1 MLTCLT
7 SNHFIQNGMEMNQ
20 MMSNTISIL
29 LLRGGG
35 VPQRGEVV
43 GEKIIPYLYDS
54 SVFLA
59 LPTTPPSGHPS
70 SDGGGELRYS
80 IYLM

>member
-1 MLTCLT
+1 
-7 SNHFIQNGMEMNQ
+7 
-20 MMSNTISIL
+20 MSNTISIL
-29 LLRGGG
+29 LLLGGG

-70 SDGGGELRYS
+70 SVGGGELRYS
-80 IYLM
+80 IYWNYHLPHNGTVMS

>member
-1 MLTCLT
+1 VIKQYYLNSPPL
-7 SNHFIQNGMEMNQ
+7 SEEEY
-20 MMSNTISIL
+20 
-29 LLRGGG
+29 
-35 VPQRGEVV
+35 PKGEVV
-43 GEKIIPYLYDS
+43 GEKRIPYLYDS